1 MRSGFRVFVERFI
14 YLFKTVAFW
23 FITIIGNLGV
33 VIFAFA
39 FLHLEKGANPKVVE
53 LGDAIWWAFT
63 TITTVGYGDI
73 TPVTLWGRVIAIVLM
88 IFGTGLFAT
97 YTAIFANVML
107 GRQFLTIG
115 RRVQVLKRNVEGM
128 QSSLHREDLMLE
140 RELAKLNKT
149 LNILN
154 DRMTSLEERN
164 GEKK

>member
-1 MRSGFRVFVERFI
+1 MRSGFRVFIERFI

-33 VIFAFA
+33 VIFAYV
-39 FLHLEKGANPKVVE
+39 FLHFENGQNPKVTE

-73 TPVTLWGRVIAIVLM
+73 TPITFWGRVTAIVLM

-107 GRQFLTIG
+107 GRQFLTTG
-115 RRVQVLKRNVEGM
+115 KRVQALKRNVEGM

-140 RELAKLNKT
+140 RELAKINKT
-149 LNILN
+149 LSILN
-154 DRMTSLEERN
+154 DKMTSLEERN